1 MVAMDVDW
9 IEAGAPTYQET
20 DGKWV
25 RVITVR
31 KMGQWRV
38 SLTQEMVSLYCCM
51 IQADLMTS
59 KVEKKTH
66 THTHLESWRN
76 SCCISYKVIYL
87 RAQTWQTEANVWL
100 MVRIFCDDSLFLS
113 FVRNGDQID

>member
-59 KVEKKTH
+59 KVENTH
-66 THTHLESWRN
+66 THTHTW
-76 SCCISYKVIYL
+76 KVGEIPAVYL
-87 RAQTWQTEANVWL
+87 TKLFTSEPKHGRRRQT
-100 MVRIFCDDSLFLS
+100 S
-113 FVRNGDQID
+113 G

>member
-59 KVEKKTH
+59 KVEKKKH
-66 THTHLESWRN
+66 THTLGKLEKFLLY
-76 SCCISYKVIYL
+76 ILQSYLPQSPNMADGGKRLVDGKNIL
-87 RAQTWQTEANVWL
+87 
-100 MVRIFCDDSLFLS
+100 
-113 FVRNGDQID
+113 

>member
-51 IQADLMTS
+51 IQADLMTN
-59 KVEKKTH
+59 KVKKQNKTH
-66 THTHLESWRN
+66 TLGKLEKFLLY
-76 SCCISYKVIYL
+76 ILQSYLPQSPNMADGGKRLVDGKNIL
-87 RAQTWQTEANVWL
+87 
-100 MVRIFCDDSLFLS
+100 
-113 FVRNGDQID
+113 

>member
-59 KVEKKTH
+59 KVEKNTH
-66 THTHLESWRN
+66 THTLGKLEKFLLY
-76 SCCISYKVIYL
+76 ILQSYLPQSPNMADGGKRLVDGKNIL
-87 RAQTWQTEANVWL
+87 
-100 MVRIFCDDSLFLS
+100 
-113 FVRNGDQID
+113 

>member
-59 KVEKKTH
+59 KVEKKNTH
-66 THTHLESWRN
+66 THTLGKLEKFLLY
-76 SCCISYKVIYL
+76 ILQSYLPQSPNMADGGKRLVDGKNIL
-87 RAQTWQTEANVWL
+87 
-100 MVRIFCDDSLFLS
+100 
-113 FVRNGDQID
+113 

>member
-20 DGKWV
+20 NGKWV

-38 SLTQEMVSLYCCM
+38 SLTHEMVSLYCCM
-51 IQADLMTS
+51 IQADLMTN
-59 KVEKKTH
+59 KVEKTPH
-66 THTHLESWRN
+66 THTLGKLEKFLLY
-76 SCCISYKVIYL
+76 ILQSYLPQSPNMADGGKRLVDGKNIL
-87 RAQTWQTEANVWL
+87 
-100 MVRIFCDDSLFLS
+100 
-113 FVRNGDQID
+113 

>member
-25 RVITVR
+25 RIITVR

-51 IQADLMTS
+51 IQADLMTN
-59 KVEKKTH
+59 KVEKKH
-66 THTHLESWRN
+66 TLGKLEKFLLYILQN
-76 SCCISYKVIYL
+76 YL
-87 RAQTWQTEANVWL
+87 PQSPNMADGGKRLVDGKNIL
-100 MVRIFCDDSLFLS
+100 
-113 FVRNGDQID
+113 

>member
-59 KVEKKTH
+59 KVEKTH
-66 THTHLESWRN
+66 THTLGKLEKFLLY
-76 SCCISYKVIYL
+76 ILQSYLPQSPNMADGGKRLVDGKNIL
-87 RAQTWQTEANVWL
+87 
-100 MVRIFCDDSLFLS
+100 
-113 FVRNGDQID
+113 

>member
-1 MVAMDVDW
+1 MVAVEVDW

-20 DGKWV
+20 NGKWV

-31 KMGQWRV
+31 KMGQRRV

-51 IQADLMTS
+51 LQADLMTN
-59 KVEKKTH
+59 KVEK

-87 RAQTWQTEANVWL
+87 RDQTWQTEANVWL
-100 MVRIFCDDSLFLS
+100 MVRIFSDDSLLLS
-113 FVRNGDQID
+113 FVRNRDQID